1 MYKENGTENFTLSLI
16 DVIVSIGEFK
26 LKKLTLLP
34 EFLKLSKQ
42 IYNQAQKSK
51 GNLKSQLHNKG
62 IKTFYSFT
70 HWENKDD
77 MLIFVH
83 SGFHGKALQETQRL
97 CKEVSFLHY
106 EFNELVDLKT
116 AIKELKSS
124 DETRVMKFE

>member
-1 MYKENGTENFTLSLI
+1 M
-16 DVIVSIGEFK
+16 IVSIGQFK

-42 IYNQAQKSK
+42 IYNQAQNSK
-51 GNLKSQLHNKG
+51 GNLKSQLHNEG

-70 HWENKDD
+70 HWESMED
-77 MLIFVH
+77 MLTFVYAD
-83 SGFHGKALQETQRL
+83 FHGKALQETQRL

-106 EFNELVDLKT
+106 ETDEFVDLKT

-124 DETRVMKFE
+124 DETRVVKYN